1 MTKCPVAKICDRRGG
16 MLFPLAL
23 LLASDVGFASDVVE
37 EVVVFARGEQQI
49 GRAAAASEG
58 AVGGADLSVRP
69 LLRVAE
75 LLEVVPGMIAVQ
87 HSGSGKANQYFLR
100 GFNLDHG
107 TDFSNY
113 VDDVPMNLRT
123 HGHGQGYLDVNGL
136 IPEVIDRIDYRKGPY
151 RADVGDFSMAGSA
164 RMSTVTSLDPFIA
177 AEGGE
182 YGWRRLAAGASANL
196 GKGELVAVGEWK
208 SYDGPWELAERL
220 QHQSGW
226 AKYSL
231 PLNGVR
237 LEVSMSGYHAEWRP
251 TEQIP
256 ERAVGTA
263 VCANVFCSL
272 DPSAVGETLRWIAAA
287 RLIGENWRATVYGQY
302 YDWHMLS
309 DATYDFQINQFDRRW
324 IGGGRFE
331 RAVEFNEHLTL
342 TAGVEVRH
350 DDIGNVGLQ
359 HTEAGASIETIS
371 RHAVRESSA
380 AVYTEA
386 SWRPLERL
394 RLTGGLR
401 GDYYHF
407 HVASRIVG
415 VDAGSDDDS
424 AVSPK
429 VGAAYAV
436 NDHIE
441 LYGNWGEGFHSN
453 DARGVVNAITPI
465 RGLSQGRGYEL
476 GARFEVGAVRLTTT
490 YWWLNL
496 DSELKFVG
504 DSNSVEPGAATRRRG
519 YEIVGFWRPLDSLAL
534 DVAWTG
540 SHARYVSSPDG
551 VFVAGAIENAG
562 ELGLSIIHDRWET
575 SLRVRHLGEYPLLED
590 NSQRADPETTL
601 NLRGAWKAANFTVYA
616 ELLNML
622 DERGKDIVY
631 YYGAHVA
638 GLDPDGE
645 LVDGRISRVAEP
657 RTVRFGVKY
666 TFR

>member
-1 MTKCPVAKICDRRGG
+1 

-562 ELGLSIIHDRWET
+562 ELGLSIIRDRWET

>member
-1 MTKCPVAKICDRRGG
+1 MTEYLLAKGREWLGG
-16 MLFPLAL
+16 MFFSLAL
-23 LLASDVGFASDVVE
+23 LLASNVSFASEVVE

-113 VDDVPMNLRT
+113 IDDVPMNLRT

-164 RMSTVTSLDPFIA
+164 RMSTVTTLEPFIS

-182 YGWRRLAAGASANL
+182 YGWRRLAAGVSADL

-208 SYDGPWELAERL
+208 AYDGPWELAEHLR
-220 QHQSGW
+220 HQSAW

-231 PLNGVR
+231 PLDGVR

-256 ERAVGTA
+256 ERAIGTV
-263 VCANVFCSL
+263 VCADAFCSL
-272 DPSAVGETLRWIAAA
+272 DPSAKGETLRWIAAA
-287 RLIGENWRATVYGQY
+287 RLIGENWRATLYGQY

-309 DATYDFQINQFDRRW
+309 NATYDFQINQFDRRW
-324 IGGGRFE
+324 IGGGRVE
-331 RAVEFNEHLTL
+331 RTDELNDQLTL
-342 TAGVEVRH
+342 TTGLEARY

-359 HTEAGASIETIS
+359 HTQAGALIETIS

-407 HVASRIVG
+407 DVDRRIAG
-415 VDAGSDDDS
+415 VDAGSDDDT

-436 NDHIE
+436 NDRIE

-453 DARGVVNAITPI
+453 DARGVVNAITPVP
-465 RGLSQGRGYEL
+465 GLIQGRGYEF
-476 GARFEVGAVRLTTT
+476 GARFEVGAARLTAT

-519 YEIVGFWRPLDSLAL
+519 YELVGFWRPLNSLAL
-534 DVAWTG
+534 DIAWTG
-540 SHARYVSSPDG
+540 SHARYLDNPDG
-551 VFVAGAIENAG
+551 VFVPGAIENAG
-562 ELGLSIIHDRWET
+562 ELGISVIRKQWET

-590 NSQRADPETTL
+590 NSQRAKPETTL
-601 NLRGAWKAANFTVYA
+601 NLRGAWKGANVTVYA
-616 ELLNML
+616 EVLNLL
-622 DERGKDIVY
+622 DEDGKDIVY
-631 YYGAHVA
+631 FYGSHVA
-638 GLDPDGE
+638 GLDPDDE
-645 LVDGRISRVAEP
+645 LVEGRLSRVEEP
-657 RTVRFGVKY
+657 RTVRFGIKY